1 MSKKL
6 SKYGVARICNAI
18 LCLAL
23 LIIIMR
29 AAYNTWSMYGQYTL
43 YSFLVSLF
51 IHGTLSGMIY
61 FGIDYLLRKFMTK
74 DVDFNKQFSFSE
86 DDCDVADA
94 WFSIFFMNQQ
104 SRNRNETWIQTKPN
118 QRSEQGQNRI
128 NLLKE
133 QAEDIEYEEVH
144 C

>member
-1 MSKKL
+1 MSKRL

-29 AAYNTWSMYGQYTL
+29 AEYNVWSMYGQYTP

-61 FGIDYLLRKFMTK
+61 FGIDYLLRKILKYDK
-74 DVDFNKQFSFSE
+74 DCN
-86 DDCDVADA
+86 
-94 WFSIFFMNQQ
+94 
-104 SRNRNETWIQTKPN
+104 
-118 QRSEQGQNRI
+118 
-128 NLLKE
+128 
-133 QAEDIEYEEVH
+133 
-144 C
+144 

>member
-1 MSKKL
+1 MSKRL
-6 SKYGVARICNAI
+6 SKYEVARICNAI

-61 FGIDYLLRKFMTK
+61 LGIDYLLRKFMTK
-74 DVDFNKQFSFSE
+74 DV
-86 DDCDVADA
+86 
-94 WFSIFFMNQQ
+94 
-104 SRNRNETWIQTKPN
+104 
-118 QRSEQGQNRI
+118 
-128 NLLKE
+128 
-133 QAEDIEYEEVH
+133 
-144 C
+144 

>member
-1 MSKKL
+1 M
-6 SKYGVARICNAI
+6 
-18 LCLAL
+18 
-23 LIIIMR
+23 
-29 AAYNTWSMYGQYTL
+29 
-43 YSFLVSLF
+43 F
-51 IHGTLSGMIY
+51 
-61 FGIDYLLRKFMTK
+61 
-74 DVDFNKQFSFSE
+74 DFNKQFSFSE
-86 DDCDVADA
+86 DDCDVTDA